1 MTILCSFS
9 TAASIDRLLIMIV
22 CGSGFII
29 VTGTLYSGSLF
40 LLSLSLS
47 LSLTL
52 SHPPFILFS
61 LSVSTFHHGAPLRF
75 TRCSGWRSDRLE
87 LHRPPAVSCG

>member
-1 MTILCSFS
+1 
-9 TAASIDRLLIMIV
+9 MIV
-22 CGSGFII
+22 CESGFII
-29 VTGTLYSGSLF
+29 VTGTLYSESLF

-61 LSVSTFHHGAPLRF
+61 LSVSTFHHSASLRF
-75 TRCSGWRSDRLE
+75 IRCSGWRSDWLE
-87 LHRPPAVSCG
+87 LHCPSAVSCE